1 MSAPAW
7 FDKDVYLANKL
18 AQLQADDP
26 NAGWTDMAL
35 LEALNNAGF
44 NPFTADGVYAH
55 FVAYGNAEGISPNA
69 YFDEATYMANK
80 LAQMQANDP
89 AYTMQQLEQAFK
101 DAGLSAWD
109 HYTLYGTEEG
119 ISPSAGFNT
128 EAYLNAKVQQMID
141 AGNTNY
147 TKADLIQDLKN
158 ADLNPIE
165 HYLLYGKDENLSYS
179 PSAAAEYAPLPEEGL
194 TVAKATTDLAAG
206 TIKAGEFYL
215 QDTVDA
221 LDGATYSLISNAK
234 GVYVEDTV
242 AALTASKAANV
253 LAKAEHV
260 IVADDLV
267 NLVKATLPDFGGTP
281 TSLLVTKVSSA
292 VNMGEVTVAVA
303 ADAQNMLDAFL
314 ARTDVYYD
322 KGVTKPQ
329 SLELDAYAI
338 KDTAANVAAADA
350 TLLKDADS
358 LTVSDTV
365 AELGANLSLI
375 EDDLN
380 ANMLVNVED
389 SLSNIANA
397 SQTLMSGLTTQ
408 FAGEVDGTDKFTLTA
423 TDEGSVDV
431 KYTATLND
439 LASGEHAITVSNASA
454 VNVDATSYGTAAS
467 IELDNLISFNAA
479 NTSFSFTGSN
489 FADAITAHANGG
501 TINGGLG
508 ADTITLGA
516 GNDTVVLGAGV
527 ATDYVATL
535 GSGSVGGDS
544 IASFGSAG
552 DDLLTF
558 DNSGFLSW
566 ANDAKIDDTVASTAD
581 NSSIVTF
588 EDNSFILM
596 TGAAVSTAAGVTA
609 LFMSAT
615 DASTGFALGDGDDM
629 VLVTASGDKSYIWYI
644 QNDATATIDADKE
657 VKLIAE
663 VNGTLTAEDFA
674 QNQNA

>member
-7 FDKDVYLANKL
+7 FDKDVYLDNKL
-18 AQLQADDP
+18 AQLQADEP
-26 NAGWTDMAL
+26 NNGWDELKMA
-35 LEALNNAGF
+35 EAFNNAGF

-55 FVAYGNAEGISPNA
+55 FVAYGNAENVSPNA
-69 YFDEATYMANK
+69 YFDVDTYFANK
-80 LAQMQANDP
+80 LAQLQATEPDKGW
-89 AYTMQQLEQAFK
+89 TSVDQVKEAFA

-109 HYTLYGTEEG
+109 HYTLYGTAEG

-128 EAYLNAKVQQMID
+128 EDYMNAKLAQMQAD
-141 AGNTNY
+141 DPAY
-147 TKADLIQDLKN
+147 TMEQLEQAFKD

-165 HYLLYGKDENLSYS
+165 HYLLYGKNENLSYT

-242 AALTASKAANV
+242 AALTASNAANV

-267 NLVKATLPDFGGTP
+267 NLVTATLPDFGGTP

-292 VNMGEVTVAVA
+292 VNMGQVTVAVA

-350 TLLKDADS
+350 TLLKNAES

-380 ANMLVNVED
+380 TNMIVNVDD

-397 SQTLMSGLTTQ
+397 NQTIMKGLAEQFSGSGQ
-408 FAGEVDGTDKFTLTA
+408 FTLTA
-423 TDEGSVDV
+423 TDEGSVDLTLTKTLDFLASDSHAIDV
-431 KYTATLND
+431 SDASAINLSAGKDAADIILND
-439 LASGEHAITVSNASA
+439 LFSTDGDT
-454 VNVDATSYGTAAS
+454 T
-467 IELDNLISFNAA
+467 
-479 NTSFSFTGSN
+479 FSFTGSDN
-489 FADAITAHANGG
+489 ADTIAAHNNGG
-501 TINGGLG
+501 TINGGKG
-508 ADTITLGA
+508 FDTITLGTEGA
-516 GNDTVVLGAGV
+516 GVDTVVLGAGE
-527 ATDYVATL
+527 ASDYTGTIGTGA
-535 GSGSVGGDS
+535 VGGDS
-544 IASFGSAG
+544 IANFGSAG

-566 ANDAKIDDTVASTAD
+566 ANDATIETMASTVATAAND
-581 NSSIVTF
+581 AF
-588 EDNSFILM
+588 EDNSFVVL
-596 TGAAVSTAAGVTA
+596 TGNVTTAAASIAA
-609 LFMSAT
+609 LFVSSA
-615 DASTGFALGDGDDM
+615 DATTGFALNKGDDM
-629 VLVTASGDKSYIWYI
+629 VLVTASGSSSYIWYI
-644 QNDATATIDADKE
+644 SQLDDDVTIDAAKE
-657 VKLIAE
+657 VKLIAT
-663 VNGTLTAEDFA
+663 VNAVLTADDFA
-674 QNQNA
+674 QNA